1 MLSDKS
7 IFFYPGIAVAASWT
21 LLNIFKIVNYVEQL
35 HQESPECTM
44 PNPNKWAIFIPT
56 IIACLVV
63 KGPMEKFSIEIFM
76 KLIPTRKFPVG
87 SDARAKKAE
96 MLGERIFRLIIN
108 VTFVSLLY
116 KILLQEDCNFLH
128 MFIGGNQ

>member
-1 MLSDKS
+1 M
-7 IFFYPGIAVAASWT
+7 
-21 LLNIFKIVNYVEQL
+21 NIVKIVTYAEQL
-35 HQESPECTM
+35 HQENPECTKT
-44 PNPNKWAIFIPT
+44 NPNRWAIFIPT
-56 IIACLVV
+56 IIAIMVV
-63 KGPMEKFSIEIFM
+63 KGPMEKFSMEIFM
-76 KLIPTRKFPVG
+76 KLIPDRKFPIG

-108 VTFVSLLY
+108 VTCVALLY